1 MTPTGRLFV
10 ASEICQEIM
19 MLRTMPR
26 TMQRMRMI
34 MLSAIAALVMTA
46 PTWAAECTIER
57 DKLDDALRATP
68 SCAAAYR
75 LFELCEYGASG
86 DVPLGAIVQEK
97 CEADFLPRLDG
108 AERLL
113 SEEVGGL
120 QSQIRQ
126 RGWHDVPLVRGV
138 LPGGRCAGF
147 FQEIF
152 QIAPALGAASRPST
166 LLVDGG
172 AV

>member
-1 MTPTGRLFV
+1 
-10 ASEICQEIM
+10 
-19 MLRTMPR
+19 
-26 TMQRMRMI
+26 
-34 MLSAIAALVMTA
+34 MTA

-108 AERLL
+108 ARKG
-113 SEEVGGL
+113 SYQEEVGGL

-126 RGWHDVPLVRGV
+126 RGRHDVPLVRGV
-138 LPGGRCAGF
+138 LPGRRCARF
-147 FQEIF
+147 FQKIF
-152 QIAPALGAASRPST
+152 QIAAALGAASRPST